1 MYVFC
6 IFFQK
11 VNFLSSFT
19 FDSKISVCILNICL
33 QLLYDLITVFTLSY
47 LKQQQ
52 KVREKFLVNK
62 NNNEEEKL
70 CRLISFETST
80 SNKKI
85 PDSRET

>member
-19 FDSKISVCILNICL
+19 FDLNISVCIL

-52 KVREKFLVNK
+52 KVREKFLVN
-62 NNNEEEKL
+62 NNNIEEEKL
-70 CRLISFETST
+70 CRLISIETST
-80 SNKKI
+80 SNK
-85 PDSRET
+85 

>member
-1 MYVFC
+1 M
-6 IFFQK
+6 
-11 VNFLSSFT
+11 
-19 FDSKISVCILNICL
+19 
-33 QLLYDLITVFTLSY
+33 
-47 LKQQQ
+47 
-52 KVREKFLVNK
+52 REKFLVNK